1 MPLLKQGRLAEDNWR
16 FAGDDEA
23 LPAEGAVVVSLKR
36 WTAERAAL
44 LQRGGPLGVRLE
56 PADLVETLAPDLGRL
71 ALIQI
76 DFPKF
81 NDGRGY
87 STARLLRQRYRY
99 SGEVRAVGRVLRDQL
114 LYLHRCGFDA
124 FEIARE
130 DAVET
135 WIKAMS
141 EFDAWYQR
149 GADDRPTV
157 TALRHRKAG

>member
-1 MPLLKQGRLAEDNWR
+1 VDRESLLR
-16 FAGDDEA
+16 
-23 LPAEGAVVVSLKR
+23 
-36 WTAERAAL
+36 
-44 LQRGGPLGVRLE
+44 RGGPLGVRLE
-56 PADLVETLAPDLGRL
+56 PADLVETLAPDLARL
-71 ALIQI
+71 GMIQI

-99 SGEVRAVGRVLRDQL
+99 PGELRAVGRVLRDQL

-130 DAVET
+130 DALET

-141 EFDAWYQR
+141 ELNLWYQR
-149 GADDRPTV
+149 AADGRPTV

>member
-1 MPLLKQGRLAEDNWR
+1 MPLLKYGRVVDDPWR
-16 FAGDDEA
+16 FVGDDES
-23 LPAEGAVVVSLKR
+23 LPAEGHVVVSFKR
-36 WTAERAAL
+36 WTAERGAL
-44 LQRGGPLGVRLE
+44 LARGWPLGVRIE
-56 PADLVETLAPDLGRL
+56 PADLVETLAPDLARL
-71 ALIQI
+71 ELIQI

-99 SGEVRAVGRVLRDQL
+99 QGEVRAVGRVLRDQL

-135 WIKAMS
+135 WIKAVS
-141 EFDAWYQR
+141 EFGAWYQR
-149 GADDRPTV
+149 GADDRLTV
-157 TALRHRKAG
+157 NALRHRRVS

>member
-1 MPLLKQGRLAEDNWR
+1 MPLLKHGRVVDDPWHLV
-16 FAGDDEA
+16 GDDDP
-23 LPAEGAVVVSLKR
+23 LPAEGPVVVTLKR
-36 WTAERAAL
+36 WTAEREAL
-44 LQRGGPLGVRLE
+44 LARGWPLGVRLE
-56 PADLVETLAPDLGRL
+56 PADLVETLVPDLARL
-71 ALIQI
+71 ELIEV

-99 SGEVRAVGRVLRDQL
+99 AGELRAVGRVLRDQL

-135 WIKAMS
+135 WIKAVS
-141 EFDAWYQR
+141 EFGAWYQR
-149 GADDRPTV
+149 GADDRQTV
-157 TALRHRKAG
+157 NALRHRRAS

>member
-1 MPLLKQGRLAEDNWR
+1 MPLLKYGRVVDDPWQ
-16 FAGDDEA
+16 FIGDDDT
-23 LPAEGAVVVSLKR
+23 LPAEGHVVVSLKR
-36 WTAERAAL
+36 WAADRDAL
-44 LQRGGPLGVRLE
+44 IARGWPLGVRLE
-56 PADLVETLAPDLGRL
+56 PADLVESLEPDLARL
-71 ALIQI
+71 ELVEV

-99 SGEVRAVGRVLRDQL
+99 VGEVRAVGRVLRDQL

-135 WIKAMS
+135 WIKAVS
-141 EFDAWYQR
+141 EFGAWYQR
-149 GADDRPTV
+149 AADERQTV
-157 TALRHRKAG
+157 NSLRHRRAG

>member
-1 MPLLKQGRLAEDNWR
+1 MPLLRNGRLVDDDWR
-16 FAGDDEA
+16 FVGDDEA
-23 LPAEGAVVVSLKR
+23 LSIEGAVVVSLKR
-36 WTAERAAL
+36 WTAERDSL
-44 LQRGGPLGVRLE
+44 LQRGAPLGVRLE
-56 PADLVETLAPDLGRL
+56 PADLVETLAPDLARL

-99 SGEVRAVGRVLRDQL
+99 PGELRAVGRVLRDQL

-130 DAVET
+130 DAIET
-135 WIKAMS
+135 WIKAVS
-141 EFDAWYQR
+141 EFGAWYQR
-149 GADDRPTV
+149 GADARPTV
-157 TALRHRKAG
+157 TALRHRKVG